1 MPYNHGMSAKSFS
14 TSVSKWTKMAKAMPD
29 EIFQEFLRLVYVE
42 LMEAIPERTGNLKRS
57 VIVTKDG
64 MRAIDQA
71 EPGKQYTDMTA
82 DNLATIEGA
91 QMGDSV
97 YISVQA
103 AYGPKINYGHSKD
116 AANVPGRF
124 FIETTRHKFNAL
136 KRQAIKT
143 VKARYA

>member
-1 MPYNHGMSAKSFS
+1 MSTKSFS

-64 MRAIDQA
+64 MRAVDSA
-71 EPGKQYTDMTA
+71 EPGKQYTDITA
-82 DNLATIEGA
+82 ENLATIESA
-91 QMGDSV
+91 QMGDTV
-97 YISVQA
+97 FISVQA
-103 AYGPKINYGHSKD
+103 PYGPKINYGHSKD

-124 FIETTRHKFNAL
+124 FIETTRHKFRAL
-136 KRQAIKT
+136 QQQAIKT
-143 VKARYA
+143 VKARYQ